1 MTRRAL
7 LVWET
12 GAGRTHAEHLKQV
25 GLGLK
30 VAGWDCLVLHF
41 NTRFAAEFA
50 ALGLASAQAPVWPP
64 RLGTETPWPSRDAHC
79 MVDTVANMGM
89 ADPAVLAGILAHY
102 ETVFALFKPDL
113 VIGEW
118 GYGAGLAARGRLPF
132 IALGSSASI
141 APLTATRAAPYDPAR
156 PDPVWHDDAV
166 VAAVNA
172 GLARAGRPAIDRP
185 RDLIAAD
192 RRFCLALPECDI
204 YAGRRD
210 EPNLAP
216 LVGPLPPA
224 PATRGEELLIYL
236 HGFSQYNDA
245 LMAGLITAGRPATAY
260 VPGLGDDGAALL
272 AGYGVSVRARPFSL
286 DEIARRAGVM
296 LHHGGGQLTAQ
307 LLALGVPQIL
317 LMKEA
322 TNRAAGDS
330 VARLGVGRAIRQG
343 DVTVGWLAD
352 AIGDSFAAP
361 IRDRAQEL
369 APHYRAA
376 LAVDPLP
383 ILLAACHAL
392 TGAA

>member
-30 VAGWDCLVLHF
+30 AAGWDCLVLHF

-50 ALGLASAQAPVWPP
+50 ALGLASAQAPVWPS
-64 RLGTETPWPSRDAHC
+64 RLGTETPWTSRDHRC
-79 MVDTVANMGM
+79 MVDSVANMGM
-89 ADPAVLAGILAHY
+89 ADPAVLAGVLAHY

-156 PDPVWHDDAV
+156 PDPAWPDDEV
-166 VAAVNA
+166 VATVNA
-172 GLARAGRPAIDRP
+172 GLARAGRPPIDRP
-185 RDLIAAD
+185 RDILAGD

-210 EPNLAP
+210 EPNLPP

-224 PATRGEELLIYL
+224 PVTPGAELLIYL
-236 HGFSQYNDA
+236 HGFSQHNDA

-260 VPGLGDDGAALL
+260 VPGLSDDGAALL
-272 AGYGVSVRARPFSL
+272 AGYGVSVSPRPFSL
-286 DEIARRAGVM
+286 DEFARRAGAV

-317 LMKEA
+317 LTKEA
-322 TNRAAGDS
+322 TNRVAGAALEK
-330 VARLGVGRAIRQG
+330 LGVGRAIDQG
-343 DVTVGWLAD
+343 DVTVGWLAE
-352 AIGDSFAAP
+352 AAAESFAAP
-361 IRDRAQEL
+361 MRARARDL
-369 APHYRAA
+369 APHYRAV
-376 LAVDPLP
+376 LAADPLP
-383 ILLAACHAL
+383 TILAACHAL